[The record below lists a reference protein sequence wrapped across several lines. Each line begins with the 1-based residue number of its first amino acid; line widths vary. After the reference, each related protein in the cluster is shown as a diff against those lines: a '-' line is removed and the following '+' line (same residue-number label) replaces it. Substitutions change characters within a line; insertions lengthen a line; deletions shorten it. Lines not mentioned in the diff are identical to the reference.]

1 MRISKDSYVNTNH
14 TLKTDEEALA
24 ILPKVEFLLGVSNSR
39 NNVEGDFNRI
49 ANSIIGISVDCILF
63 FNELFHLGSNLT
75 KLAMPILQEILQ
87 RNQITLTDD
96 EKKVKAARKVQAVL
110 KAKATRERN
119 KEQTISDR
127 VTAALNGLSS
137 AVTPSTTIAS
147 VQPVVQSVD
156 ATNSSIVPIVPSST
170 ATISIPKGS
179 RNRNR
184 TVDSQTASTS
194 GGDLSM
200 VITTRPVIN
209 KEMFLNKVDPNIY
222 TWVYITLTDTRSF
235 EGLFAKVLP
244 NPENN
249 NIITL
254 GIILN
259 EDIIVNRRP
268 RDPRFFNVQMKGYNK
283 DYVFPMKYLLV
294 TKCRYRIV

>member
-1 MRISKDSYVNTNH
+1 MCIGEDESYLIRLMWGEINTTNGGQVDDIVN
-14 TLKTDEEALA
+14 
-24 ILPKVEFLLGVSNSR
+24 KVP
-39 NNVEGDFNRI
+39 
-49 ANSIIGISVDCILF
+49 CILVTDAKALYDASLSETSALGLKERRSGI
-63 FNELFHLGSNLT
+63 EL
-75 KLAMPILQEILQ
+75 LALKENLQ
-87 RNQITLTDD
+87 RNQITLIDD

-170 ATISIPKGS
+170 ATIAIPKGS

-184 TVDSQTASTS
+184 TVDSQTASNP

-200 VITTRPVIN
+200 VTTTRPVID

-222 TWVYITLTDTRSF
+222 TWVYITLTDTSSF
-235 EGLFAKVLP
+235 EGLFAKVLR

-268 RDPRFFNVQMKGYNK
+268 RDPRFFNVQMKGYKK
-283 DYVFPMKYLLV
+283 DYAFPMKLQNVDIELFS
-294 TKCRYRIV
+294 TKV